1 MLLHENKLAFKD
13 ILEQTSRFLGV
24 KVSIIEKD
32 YYVFLTLKYII
43 YNNDEVMFKGGTSL
57 SKALG
62 VINRFSEDIDLNLKP
77 EISSTDSHRTK
88 LSRSMRCALEYMNL
102 SYDSDT
108 IVTRR
113 EYNTVEALFNPM
125 FKDNALTSVV
135 KVEGMAN
142 KRGKILNATYTYRA
156 VSNYIWDAY
165 LKAGNIVVLEKL
177 KDCDLEPFN
186 VPVQNMDV
194 TFVEKVMS
202 LTNNYLRERSER
214 LSRHLYDIFC
224 MANFGNLCSYDLA
237 STMNKTKVY
246 LIERTNDICLRQQS
260 PASYYLLLAL
270 QQDFYKEDFNTIT
283 RNMKFNPNDGITYDM
298 CKSCLVQLI
307 YSIGTF

>member
-43 YNNDEVMFKGGTSL
+43 CNNDEVMFKGGTSL

-62 VINRFSEDIDLNLKP
+62 IINRFSEDIDLNLKP
-77 EISSTDSHRTK
+77 EIPSTDSHRTK
-88 LSRSMRCALEYMNL
+88 LSRSIRDALGYMNL

-142 KRGKILNATYTYRA
+142 KKGKILNATYTYKA

-165 LKAGNIVVLEKL
+165 FKAENAIVLEKL
-177 KDCDLEPFN
+177 KECGLEPFN

-202 LTNNYLRERSER
+202 LTNNYLRGRSER
-214 LSRHLYDIFC
+214 LSRHL
-224 MANFGNLCSYDLA
+224 
-237 STMNKTKVY
+237 
-246 LIERTNDICLRQQS
+246 
-260 PASYYLLLAL
+260 
-270 QQDFYKEDFNTIT
+270 
-283 RNMKFNPNDGITYDM
+283 
-298 CKSCLVQLI
+298 
-307 YSIGTF
+307 